1 MLSITAQNS
10 PRRSDVNDID
20 VKRKFC
26 RVNSETVTRTFL
38 HCPKERTLIKKT
50 LLILALKKNKKTPT
64 TYIHRQGSLFS
75 LCTTSMV
82 TERLVR
88 AGPPCVAHSFVT
100 LILNIFS
107 SQCREPGS
115 AGKRP
120 EQRHTAVSWWV
131 QILTRDYK
139 STYKSIST
147 ASKVMGHSN
156 TDRVCEQV
164 SFYRFVS
171 KNTAATTEAWKK
183 SYIKVHRR
191 KHGILEERNTGA
203 LLPPPTSL
211 CHWKYIFLTQ
221 MLNWT

>member
-1 MLSITAQNS
+1 MHNFKLFFLFVFVTLALDFRFLPEHRLRWNDSKGLWVMLSLKDMLSLAWLWLCDRSIILSITAQNS

-26 RVNSETVTRTFL
+26 RVNSETITRTFL

-50 LLILALKKNKKTPT
+50 LLILALKNKNKTPT
-64 TYIHRQGSLFS
+64 TYIHRQGALFS

-156 TDRVCEQV
+156 TDRVCE
-164 SFYRFVS
+164 
-171 KNTAATTEAWKK
+171 
-183 SYIKVHRR
+183 
-191 KHGILEERNTGA
+191 
-203 LLPPPTSL
+203 
-211 CHWKYIFLTQ
+211 
-221 MLNWT
+221 